1 MSNFH
6 FLSSA
11 LMFFHCFMVTY
22 AVTTRNLTTDQS
34 VLLEFKHQI
43 NDPYGI
49 LIDNWTTSH
58 SFCNWIGVT
67 CGARHNR
74 IVALNLP
81 NMNLTGTI
89 PPELGNLSFLA
100 SLNLSGNGFHGDL
113 PGELGH
119 LSRLKLV
126 DLSFNFFTG
135 KIPSS
140 FGRLNQVSDLVLSN
154 NNLTGAIPHEISNLL
169 NMRTLDLASNKL
181 YGPIPSSI
189 YNISSLRKISLSLNS
204 LSGKI
209 PDDMCHHLPN
219 LEALYLGTNEL
230 SGQIPAT
237 IDECRNLQGLLL
249 DYNQL
254 SGSIPRRIG
263 NLTALTELY
272 LGGNNLEG
280 EIPWE
285 IGNLLNLEIFFAVD
299 MRLTGLIPTSIGNLT
314 KLREIYLGP
323 NFLEGEIPWEI
334 GNIHSLEIFS
344 APNMSLN
351 GEIPHS
357 ILNGSSLKAIYVMLN
372 HLSGKLPDIRSDSN
386 LEELHLWGNNLSGN
400 IPESISN
407 VSKLRNIALMANS
420 FSGHIPNSLGNLK
433 FLEELRLWKNNLTI
447 ETNSNGEWSF
457 FASLLNCKYLKVLD
471 LSVNPLKG
479 VLPTSISNLSQTLQF
494 FACGDCRI
502 EGTIPME
509 IGSLNNAII
518 LELTNN
524 ELIGSIPTTI
534 GGLTNLQYLGLSG
547 NKLQGS
553 IPHDLCGLK
562 GLYELSLDDN
572 ELDGPL
578 PPCLGELTSMRKL
591 HLSFN
596 KLHSSIPF
604 SLWSLKDILKVDLS
618 SNYFN
623 GSLPLEIGKLSVLQH
638 LDLSMNSLS
647 NDIPST
653 IGNLRDLQVL
663 ALSSNRFHGLI
674 PTSISDLVS
683 LESLDLSENNLSGVI
698 PKSLEGLRHLKKF
711 NVSLN
716 RLEGEIPSGGP
727 FANFT
732 SQSFMKN
739 YALCGSPRLQVS
751 PCKSNS
757 HRNSKKTL
765 LHVLRYVLPIV
776 ASIIIVIT
784 LIFVCTPFK
793 KKRKSTNSTTIE
805 DSFPLKEWK
814 RISYDQLSKAT
825 DGFSGGN
832 MLGSGSFG
840 TVYKG
845 ILFDETEVAIKV
857 FNLQLEG
864 AFRSFDVECEV
875 MSKIIHRN
883 LVKVITCCSSTT
895 DFKALVLE
903 LMPNG
908 SLDKWL
914 YSNNHFLDI
923 LQRINIMIDVASA
936 LEYLHSGYSTPLIH
950 CDLKPSNVLLDK
962 DMIAHVGDF
971 GIAKLLGE
979 GDSMKQTMTLATI
992 GYMAP
997 EYGSAGIIS
1006 VKSDVYSYGILLME
1020 TFTRKKPTDEIFA
1033 GEMSMK
1039 HWVKTSLGNGIIG
1052 AGDSGLLEEDD
1063 KYFVVKANCISSIMK
1078 LALDCSAELPEDRTD
1093 MNNVLSIL
1101 KNIKRKFINDIEDD

>member
-1 MSNFH
+1 
-6 FLSSA
+6 
-11 LMFFHCFMVTY
+11 
-22 AVTTRNLTTDQS
+22 
-34 VLLEFKHQI
+34 
-43 NDPYGI
+43 
-49 LIDNWTTSH
+49 
-58 SFCNWIGVT
+58 
-67 CGARHNR
+67 
-74 IVALNLP
+74 
-81 NMNLTGTI
+81 
-89 PPELGNLSFLA
+89 
-100 SLNLSGNGFHGDL
+100 
-113 PGELGH
+113 
-119 LSRLKLV
+119 
-126 DLSFNFFTG
+126 
-135 KIPSS
+135 
-140 FGRLNQVSDLVLSN
+140 
-154 NNLTGAIPHEISNLL
+154 
-169 NMRTLDLASNKL
+169 
-181 YGPIPSSI
+181 
-189 YNISSLRKISLSLNS
+189 
-204 LSGKI
+204 
-209 PDDMCHHLPN
+209 
-219 LEALYLGTNEL
+219 
-230 SGQIPAT
+230 
-237 IDECRNLQGLLL
+237 
-249 DYNQL
+249 
-254 SGSIPRRIG
+254 
-263 NLTALTELY
+263 
-272 LGGNNLEG
+272 
-280 EIPWE
+280 
-285 IGNLLNLEIFFAVD
+285 
-299 MRLTGLIPTSIGNLT
+299 
-314 KLREIYLGP
+314 
-323 NFLEGEIPWEI
+323 
-334 GNIHSLEIFS
+334 
-344 APNMSLN
+344 MSLN

-433 FLEELRLWKNNLTI
+433 FLEELRLWKNKLTI

-479 VLPTSISNLSQTLQF
+479 VLPISISNLSQTLQVF
-494 FACGDCRI
+494 SCADCRI

-547 NKLQGS
+547 NELQGS

-562 GLYELSLDDN
+562 GLFELSLDDN

-638 LDLSMNSLS
+638 LNLSMNSLS

-663 ALSSNRFHGLI
+663 ALSSNRFQGLI
-674 PTSISDLVS
+674 PTSFGDLVS
-683 LESLDLSENNLSGVI
+683 LESLDLSGNNLSGVI
-698 PKSLEGLRHLKKF
+698 PRSLEGLRHLNNF

-739 YALCGSPRLQVS
+739 YALCGPPRLQVS
-751 PCKSNS
+751 PCKRNT

-765 LHVLRYVLPIV
+765 LHVLKYVLPIV
-776 ASIIIVIT
+776 DSIIIVVT
-784 LIFVCTPFK
+784 LIVVCTPLK

-857 FNLQLEG
+857 FNLQIEG
-864 AFRSFDVECEV
+864 AFKSFDVECEV

-883 LVKVITCCSSTT
+883 LVKVITCCSTT

-908 SLDKWL
+908 NLEKCL

-979 GDSMKQTMTLATI
+979 VDSMKQTMTLATI

-1006 VKSDVYSYGILLME
+1006 MKSDVYSYGILLME

-1033 GEMSMK
+1033 GKMSMK

-1052 AGDSGLLEEDD
+1052 VGDSGLVQEDD

-1093 MNNVLSIL
+1093 MENVLSML
-1101 KNIKRKFINDIEDD
+1101 KNIRRKYLNDLAEN

>member
-1 MSNFH
+1 
-6 FLSSA
+6 
-11 LMFFHCFMVTY
+11 
-22 AVTTRNLTTDQS
+22 
-34 VLLEFKHQI
+34 
-43 NDPYGI
+43 
-49 LIDNWTTSH
+49 
-58 SFCNWIGVT
+58 
-67 CGARHNR
+67 
-74 IVALNLP
+74 
-81 NMNLTGTI
+81 
-89 PPELGNLSFLA
+89 
-100 SLNLSGNGFHGDL
+100 
-113 PGELGH
+113 
-119 LSRLKLV
+119 
-126 DLSFNFFTG
+126 
-135 KIPSS
+135 
-140 FGRLNQVSDLVLSN
+140 
-154 NNLTGAIPHEISNLL
+154 
-169 NMRTLDLASNKL
+169 
-181 YGPIPSSI
+181 
-189 YNISSLRKISLSLNS
+189 
-204 LSGKI
+204 
-209 PDDMCHHLPN
+209 
-219 LEALYLGTNEL
+219 
-230 SGQIPAT
+230 
-237 IDECRNLQGLLL
+237 
-249 DYNQL
+249 
-254 SGSIPRRIG
+254 
-263 NLTALTELY
+263 
-272 LGGNNLEG
+272 
-280 EIPWE
+280 
-285 IGNLLNLEIFFAVD
+285 
-299 MRLTGLIPTSIGNLT
+299 
-314 KLREIYLGP
+314 
-323 NFLEGEIPWEI
+323 
-334 GNIHSLEIFS
+334 
-344 APNMSLN
+344 
-351 GEIPHS
+351 
-357 ILNGSSLKAIYVMLN
+357 
-372 HLSGKLPDIRSDSN
+372 DSN

-420 FSGHIPNSLGNLK
+420 FSGHIPNSLGNLT

-479 VLPTSISNLSQTLQF
+479 VLPTSISNLSETLQVF
-494 FACGDCRI
+494 SCGDCRI
-502 EGTIPME
+502 EGTIPTE
-509 IGSLNNAII
+509 IGRLNNAMI

-547 NKLQGS
+547 NKLKGS

-562 GLYELSLDDN
+562 GLFELSLDDN

-604 SLWSLKDILKVDLS
+604 SLWSLKDILEVDLS

-638 LDLSMNSLS
+638 LNLSMNSLS

-663 ALSSNRFHGLI
+663 ALSSNRFQGLI
-674 PTSISDLVS
+674 PTSFGDLVS
-683 LESLDLSENNLSGVI
+683 LESLDLSDNNLSGVI
-698 PKSLEGLRHLKKF
+698 PRSLEGLRHLNNF

-739 YALCGSPRLQVS
+739 YALCGPPRLQVS
-751 PCKSNS
+751 PCKRNT

-776 ASIIIVIT
+776 VSIIIVVT
-784 LIFVCTPFK
+784 LIVVCTPLK
-793 KKRKSTNSTTIE
+793 KKRKSTSSTTIE

-832 MLGSGSFG
+832 ILGSGSFG

-857 FNLQLEG
+857 FNLQIEG

-883 LVKVITCCSSTT
+883 LVKVITCCSTT

-908 SLDKWL
+908 NLEKWL

-997 EYGSAGIIS
+997 
-1006 VKSDVYSYGILLME
+1006 
-1020 TFTRKKPTDEIFA
+1020 
-1033 GEMSMK
+1033 
-1039 HWVKTSLGNGIIG
+1039 
-1052 AGDSGLLEEDD
+1052 
-1063 KYFVVKANCISSIMK
+1063 
-1078 LALDCSAELPEDRTD
+1078 
-1093 MNNVLSIL
+1093 
-1101 KNIKRKFINDIEDD
+1101 

>member
-1 MSNFH
+1 MSIFH

-22 AVTTRNLTTDQS
+22 TVTTRNLTTDQS
-34 VLLEFKHQI
+34 VLVEFKHQI
-43 NDPYGI
+43 NDPHGI
-49 LIDNWTTSH
+49 LVDNWTTSH

-67 CGARHNR
+67 CGAKHKR
-74 IVALNLP
+74 IKALNLP
-81 NMNLTGTI
+81 NMNLIGTI

-113 PGELGH
+113 PGELGQM
-119 LSRLKLV
+119 SRLKLV
-126 DLSFNFFTG
+126 DLSSNFFTG
-135 KIPSS
+135 EIPSS

-154 NNLTGAIPHEISNLL
+154 NNLTGAIPPEISNLL

-181 YGPIPSSI
+181 SGSIPSSI
-189 YNISSLRKISLSLNS
+189 YNISSLRMVSLSFNG
-204 LSGKI
+204 LSGKM

-230 SGQIPAT
+230 SGQIPTT
-237 IDECRNLQGLLL
+237 INECKNLQVLAL
-249 DYNQL
+249 DSNQL
-254 SGSIPRRIG
+254 SGSIPRSIG

-314 KLREIYLGP
+314 NLKELSLGP

-334 GNIHSLEIFS
+334 GNIHSLEILS

-357 ILNGSSLKAIYVMLN
+357 ILNGSSLRAIYVMLN

-479 VLPTSISNLSQTLQF
+479 VLPTSISNLSETLQVF
-494 FACGDCRI
+494 SCADCRI
-502 EGTIPME
+502 EGNIPME
-509 IGSLNNAII
+509 IGSLNNAMI

-562 GLYELSLDDN
+562 GLFELSLDDN

-638 LDLSMNSLS
+638 LNLSMNS
-647 NDIPST
+647 
-653 IGNLRDLQVL
+653 
-663 ALSSNRFHGLI
+663 NRFQGLI
-674 PTSISDLVS
+674 PTSFGDLVS
-683 LESLDLSENNLSGVI
+683 LESLDLSDNNLSGVI
-698 PKSLEGLRHLKKF
+698 PISLEGLRHLNNF

-751 PCKSNS
+751 PCKRNT
-757 HRNSKKTL
+757 HRNSKKAL

-776 ASIIIVIT
+776 VSIIIVVT
-784 LIFVCTPFK
+784 LIVVCTPLK

-825 DGFSGGN
+825 DGFSEGN

-857 FNLQLEG
+857 FNLQIEG

-1006 VKSDVYSYGILLME
+1006 VKSDVHSYGILLME

-1039 HWVKTSLGNGIIG
+1039 HWVKTSLGNGIVG
-1052 AGDSGLLEEDD
+1052 VGDSGLVQEDD

-1093 MNNVLSIL
+1093 MENVLSML
-1101 KNIKRKFINDIEDD
+1101 KNIKRKYLNDLAED

>member
-1 MSNFH
+1 MSIFH
-6 FLSSA
+6 FLPSA

-22 AVTTRNLTTDQS
+22 TVTTRNLTTDQS

-43 NDPYGI
+43 NDPHGI
-49 LIDNWTTSH
+49 LVDNWTTSH

-67 CGARHNR
+67 CGAKHKR
-74 IVALNLP
+74 IKALNLP
-81 NMNLTGTI
+81 NMNLIGTI

-113 PGELGH
+113 QEELGQ

-126 DLSFNFFTG
+126 DLSSNCFTG
-135 KIPSS
+135 EIPSS

-154 NNLTGAIPHEISNLL
+154 NNLTGAIPPEISNLL

-181 YGPIPSSI
+181 SGSIPSSI
-189 YNISSLRKISLSLNS
+189 YNISSLRMDSLSFNG
-204 LSGKI
+204 LSGKM

-230 SGQIPAT
+230 SGQIPKT
-237 IDECRNLQGLLL
+237 INECKNLQVLAL

-254 SGSIPRRIG
+254 SGSIPRSTG

-272 LGGNNLEG
+272 LGGNNLE
-280 EIPWE
+280 
-285 IGNLLNLEIFFAVD
+285 
-299 MRLTGLIPTSIGNLT
+299 
-314 KLREIYLGP
+314 
-323 NFLEGEIPWEI
+323 
-334 GNIHSLEIFS
+334 
-344 APNMSLN
+344 
-351 GEIPHS
+351 
-357 ILNGSSLKAIYVMLN
+357 
-372 HLSGKLPDIRSDSN
+372 GKLPDIRSDSN

-433 FLEELRLWKNNLTI
+433 FLEELRLWKNKLTI

-479 VLPTSISNLSQTLQF
+479 VLPTSISNLSQTLQVF
-494 FACGDCRI
+494 SCADCRI

-547 NKLQGS
+547 NELQGS

-562 GLYELSLDDN
+562 GLFELSLDDN

-638 LDLSMNSLS
+638 LNLSMNSLS

-663 ALSSNRFHGLI
+663 ALSSNRFQGLI
-674 PTSISDLVS
+674 PTSFSDLVS
-683 LESLDLSENNLSGVI
+683 LESLDLSGNNLSGVI
-698 PKSLEGLRHLKKF
+698 PRSLEWLRHLNNF

-739 YALCGSPRLQVS
+739 YALCGPPRLQVS
-751 PCKSNS
+751 PCKRNT

-765 LHVLRYVLPIV
+765 LHVLKYVLPIV
-776 ASIIIVIT
+776 VSIIIVVT
-784 LIFVCTPFK
+784 LIVVCTPLK

-845 ILFDETEVAIKV
+845 ILFDETGVAIKV
-857 FNLQLEG
+857 FNLQIEG
-864 AFRSFDVECEV
+864 AFKSFDVECEV

-883 LVKVITCCSSTT
+883 LVKVITCCSTT

-908 SLDKWL
+908 NLEKCL

-979 GDSMKQTMTLATI
+979 VDSMKQTMTLATI

-1006 VKSDVYSYGILLME
+1006 MKSDVYSYGILLME

-1033 GEMSMK
+1033 GKMSMK

-1052 AGDSGLLEEDD
+1052 VGDSGLVQEDD

-1093 MNNVLSIL
+1093 MENVLSML
-1101 KNIKRKFINDIEDD
+1101 KNIRRKYLNDLAEN

>member
-1 MSNFH
+1 
-6 FLSSA
+6 
-11 LMFFHCFMVTY
+11 
-22 AVTTRNLTTDQS
+22 
-34 VLLEFKHQI
+34 
-43 NDPYGI
+43 
-49 LIDNWTTSH
+49 
-58 SFCNWIGVT
+58 
-67 CGARHNR
+67 
-74 IVALNLP
+74 
-81 NMNLTGTI
+81 
-89 PPELGNLSFLA
+89 
-100 SLNLSGNGFHGDL
+100 
-113 PGELGH
+113 
-119 LSRLKLV
+119 
-126 DLSFNFFTG
+126 
-135 KIPSS
+135 
-140 FGRLNQVSDLVLSN
+140 
-154 NNLTGAIPHEISNLL
+154 
-169 NMRTLDLASNKL
+169 
-181 YGPIPSSI
+181 
-189 YNISSLRKISLSLNS
+189 
-204 LSGKI
+204 
-209 PDDMCHHLPN
+209 
-219 LEALYLGTNEL
+219 
-230 SGQIPAT
+230 
-237 IDECRNLQGLLL
+237 
-249 DYNQL
+249 
-254 SGSIPRRIG
+254 
-263 NLTALTELY
+263 
-272 LGGNNLEG
+272 
-280 EIPWE
+280 
-285 IGNLLNLEIFFAVD
+285 
-299 MRLTGLIPTSIGNLT
+299 
-314 KLREIYLGP
+314 
-323 NFLEGEIPWEI
+323 
-334 GNIHSLEIFS
+334 
-344 APNMSLN
+344 
-351 GEIPHS
+351 
-357 ILNGSSLKAIYVMLN
+357 
-372 HLSGKLPDIRSDSN
+372 KLPDIRSDSN

-407 VSKLRNIALMANS
+407 VSKLRHIALMANS

-447 ETNSNGEWSF
+447 ETNSNG
-457 FASLLNCKYLKVLD
+457 VD

-479 VLPTSISNLSQTLQF
+479 VLPTSISNLSETLQVSL
-494 FACGDCRI
+494 ARI
-502 EGTIPME
+502 AELKAPFPRK
-509 IGSLNNAII
+509 SVRLNNAMI

-524 ELIGSIPTTI
+524 ELIGSIPTMI

-547 NKLQGS
+547 NKLKGL

-562 GLYELSLDDN
+562 GLFELSLDDN

-604 SLWSLKDILKVDLS
+604 SLWRLKDILEVDLS

-638 LDLSMNSLS
+638 LNLSMNSLS

-663 ALSSNRFHGLI
+663 ALSSNRFQGLI
-674 PTSISDLVS
+674 PTSFGDLIS
-683 LESLDLSENNLSGVI
+683 
-698 PKSLEGLRHLKKF
+698 EGLRHLNNF

-751 PCKSNS
+751 PCKSNT

-776 ASIIIVIT
+776 ASIIIVVT
-784 LIFVCTPFK
+784 LIVVCTPLK
-793 KKRKSTNSTTIE
+793 KKRKSTSSTTIE

-832 MLGSGSFG
+832 ILGSGSFG

-857 FNLQLEG
+857 FNLQIEG

-875 MSKIIHRN
+875 ISKIIHRN
-883 LVKVITCCSSTT
+883 LVKVITCSSTA

-1006 VKSDVYSYGILLME
+1006 VKSD
-1020 TFTRKKPTDEIFA
+1020 KKPTDEIFA

-1093 MNNVLSIL
+1093 MNNVLSML
-1101 KNIKRKFINDIEDD
+1101 KNIKRKFMNDIEED

>member
-1 MSNFH
+1 MSIFH

-22 AVTTRNLTTDQS
+22 TVTTRNLTTDQS

-43 NDPYGI
+43 NDPHGI
-49 LIDNWTTSH
+49 LVDNWTTSH
-58 SFCNWIGVT
+58 SFCNWTGVT
-67 CGARHNR
+67 CGAKHKR
-74 IVALNLP
+74 IKALNLP
-81 NMNLTGTI
+81 NMNLIGTI

-113 PGELGH
+113 PGELGQ

-126 DLSFNFFTG
+126 DLSSNFFTG
-135 KIPSS
+135 EIPSS

-154 NNLTGAIPHEISNLL
+154 NNLTGAIPPEISNLL

-181 YGPIPSSI
+181 SGSIPSSI
-189 YNISSLRKISLSLNS
+189 YNISSLRMVSLSFNG
-204 LSGKI
+204 LSGKM

-230 SGQIPAT
+230 SGQIPTT
-237 IDECRNLQGLLL
+237 INECKNLQVLAL

-254 SGSIPRRIG
+254 SGSIPRSIG

-272 LGGNNLEG
+272 LGGNNLE
-280 EIPWE
+280 
-285 IGNLLNLEIFFAVD
+285 
-299 MRLTGLIPTSIGNLT
+299 
-314 KLREIYLGP
+314 
-323 NFLEGEIPWEI
+323 
-334 GNIHSLEIFS
+334 
-344 APNMSLN
+344 
-351 GEIPHS
+351 
-357 ILNGSSLKAIYVMLN
+357 
-372 HLSGKLPDIRSDSN
+372 GKLPDIRSDSN

-420 FSGHIPNSLGNLK
+420 FSGHIPNSFGNLK
-433 FLEELRLWKNNLTI
+433 FLEELRLWKNKLTI

-479 VLPTSISNLSQTLQF
+479 VLPTSISNLSETLQVF
-494 FACGDCRI
+494 SCGDCRI
-502 EGTIPME
+502 EGTIPTE
-509 IGSLNNAII
+509 IGRLNNAMI

-547 NKLQGS
+547 NKLKGS

-562 GLYELSLDDN
+562 GLFELSLDDN

-604 SLWSLKDILKVDLS
+604 SLWSLKDILEVDLS
-618 SNYFN
+618 ANYFN

-638 LDLSMNSLS
+638 LNLSMNSLS

-663 ALSSNRFHGLI
+663 ALSSNRFQGLI
-674 PTSISDLVS
+674 PTSFGDLVS
-683 LESLDLSENNLSGVI
+683 LESLDLSDNNLSGVI
-698 PKSLEGLRHLKKF
+698 PRSLEGLRHLNNF

-739 YALCGSPRLQVS
+739 YALCGPPRLQVS
-751 PCKSNS
+751 PCKRNT

-776 ASIIIVIT
+776 VSIIIVVT
-784 LIFVCTPFK
+784 LIVVCTPLK

-857 FNLQLEG
+857 FNLQIEG

-883 LVKVITCCSSTT
+883 LVKVITCCSTT

-908 SLDKWL
+908 NLEKWL

-1020 TFTRKKPTDEIFA
+1020 TFTRKKPTDGIFA

-1093 MNNVLSIL
+1093 MENVLSML
-1101 KNIKRKFINDIEDD
+1101 KNIKRKYLNDLAED